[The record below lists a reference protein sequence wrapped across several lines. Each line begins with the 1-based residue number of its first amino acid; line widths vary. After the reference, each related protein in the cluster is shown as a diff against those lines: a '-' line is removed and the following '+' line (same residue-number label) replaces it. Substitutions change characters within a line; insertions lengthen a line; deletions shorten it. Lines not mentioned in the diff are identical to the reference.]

1 MSNEYDSYSITL
13 YESFGL
19 TYFSTLYSP
28 LVTFLQIESTN
39 SLLYRLFSHLREV
52 FKMIAN
58 RKLSQPI
65 TTRPIELDQ
74 SEGEFLSF
82 NLKTCLSNKT
92 SNRIPF
98 FYFLFKFIV
107 LSQKLKITG
116 RARELRHVA
125 CSINQTVLMHSSCSL
140 LPSRIKVACMTLFTA
155 GGGFRAISNRC
166 CHDPISLI
174 QWGASF

>member
-1 MSNEYDSYSITL
+1 
-13 YESFGL
+13 
-19 TYFSTLYSP
+19 
-28 LVTFLQIESTN
+28 
-39 SLLYRLFSHLREV
+39 
-52 FKMIAN
+52 MIPTCS
-58 RKLSQPI
+58 LSQS
-65 TTRPIELDQ
+65 EQGQLDQ
-74 SEGEFLSF
+74 SGSEFISF
-82 NLKTCLSNKT
+82 NLKTNLSNKT

-140 LPSRIKVACMTLFTA
+140 LPSRMKVACMTLFTA

-174 QWGASF
+174 KWGASLWWSSLNFPVQNSGQMPIGKTHPTLFNQKARFGNAALYKI